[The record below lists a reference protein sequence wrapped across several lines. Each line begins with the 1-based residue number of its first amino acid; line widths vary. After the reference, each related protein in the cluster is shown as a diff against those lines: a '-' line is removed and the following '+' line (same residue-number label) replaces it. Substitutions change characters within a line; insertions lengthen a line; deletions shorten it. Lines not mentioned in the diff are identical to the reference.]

1 MLIFGK
7 GKTMRNNYTTTLIC
21 AIAAAAVLALPAI
34 CPAQDTPDEQRAFWG
49 SGERG
54 ARWSE
59 PTDEMIDRAMS
70 RLRQND
76 PEKADQLEQLR
87 EKDPEKFKTELREVM
102 REHFRARHE
111 EGMEPGKRPR
121 KPKRATPRR
130 PGEPG
135 RPRGPRGRPMHQM
148 RREFLEWLEKNYPE
162 QAQELAK
169 LREADP
175 DQYDSRLT
183 LLTKRYRRLFEAAR
197 DNPALAKLLKKDFEL
212 KQQRDQI
219 LRQLRRANDTAVRE
233 DLTAQLEV
241 VLNERF
247 DVIVQRKQ
255 MEYEQLLKKLE
266 RLKQQVQKSEAEVN
280 KWKEP
285 DFKNQSVKTRIEELL
300 GPGKDF
306 KWD

>member
-1 MLIFGK
+1 
-7 GKTMRNNYTTTLIC
+7 MRNNYTTTLIC

-102 REHFRARHE
+102 REHFRARHR
-111 EGMEPGKRPR
+111 EGMEPGKPGEHGERPR
-121 KPKRATPRR
+121 FRGRSEGDR
-130 PGEPG
+130 PGKG
-135 RPRGPRGRPMHQM
+135 RPRRGRTPPSAHRMQ
-148 RREFLEWLEKNYPE
+148 REFLNWLEKDYPE
-162 QAQELAK
+162 KAEQLAK
-169 LREADP
+169 LKEADP
-175 DQYDSRLT
+175 DQYDRTLSLT
-183 LLTKRYRRLFEAAR
+183 MKRYQRLFHAIR
-197 DNPALAKLLKKDFEL
+197 SNPEMADLLREDFEL
-212 KQQRDQI
+212 KQKRDKI
-219 LRQLRRANDTAVRE
+219 LRQLRRAKDDAVRE
-233 DLTAQLEV
+233 DLIAQLQA

-247 DVIVQRKQ
+247 DVIVRRKQ

-266 RLKQQVQKSEAEVN
+266 KLKQQVQKSEAEVN

-285 DFKNQSVKTRIEELL
+285 DFKSQSIKARVEELL
-300 GPGKDF
+300 NPPKDF